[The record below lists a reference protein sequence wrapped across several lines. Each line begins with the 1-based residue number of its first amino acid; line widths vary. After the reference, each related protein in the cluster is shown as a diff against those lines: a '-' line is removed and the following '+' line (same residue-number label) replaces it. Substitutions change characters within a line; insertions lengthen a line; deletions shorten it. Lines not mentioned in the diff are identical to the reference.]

1 MCLLDRDEENLLG
14 SPMGELGALPGEE
27 REESGDRFVPQI
39 VFSLQRLSDRE
50 GHQLQLD
57 QLVGQPVPKEGRH
70 SQVVAVLGAEN
81 INNAFFVF
89 CIVFFFLLTCCRLSC
104 CNSTKC
110 SNDEAP
116 RRLPLTLGSWNIMR
130 KC

>member
-1 MCLLDRDEENLLG
+1 
-14 SPMGELGALPGEE
+14 MGELGALPGEE

-57 QLVGQPVPKEGRH
+57 QLVGRPVPKEGRH

-81 INNAFFVF
+81 INNAFF
-89 CIVFFFLLTCCRLSC
+89 CLLHRLLLFPHLLSLELLQLD
-104 CNSTKC
+104 KVLK
-110 SNDEAP
+110 
-116 RRLPLTLGSWNIMR
+116 R
-130 KC
+130 